1 MILIEHNGERL
12 LVHSTGGYTG
22 CKVLA
27 RNVPH
32 PPHDCCRWEG
42 GKWVD
47 CPKLEAEAKAKRLAH
62 ARANLGPEIMDE
74 LVAETLR
81 RLKGP

>member
-1 MILIEHNGERL
+1 MILIRHKGETL
-12 LVHSTGGYTG
+12 LVGSVDGYPG

-27 RNVPH
+27 ENVPH

-42 GKWVD
+42 GAWVD
-47 CPKLEAEAKAKRLAH
+47 CPKLEAQAKAKRLAR
-62 ARANLGPEIMDE
+62 AKANLGPEIMDE

-81 RLKGP
+81 RLKGS